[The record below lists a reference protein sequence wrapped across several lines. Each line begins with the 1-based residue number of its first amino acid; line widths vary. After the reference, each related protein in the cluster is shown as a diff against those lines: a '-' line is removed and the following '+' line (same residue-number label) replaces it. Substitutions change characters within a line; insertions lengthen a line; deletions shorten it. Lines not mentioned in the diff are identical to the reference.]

1 VVPSRDPS
9 AFTVRS
15 SFEVSPHFTDV
26 EMEFGPTMPLY
37 LMSTLIDLL
46 NLLLID
52 LDLTFELVLRLLRKC
67 CYEIH
72 ADSV

>member
-1 VVPSRDPS
+1 
-9 AFTVRS
+9 
-15 SFEVSPHFTDV
+15 
-26 EMEFGPTMPLY
+26 MEFGPTMPLY